1 MANSLYDKGREGFLD
16 GSIDWDTDTIK
27 AALVDLGAQKENI
40 RAEMKDAT
48 AARDRKLAEITLDDK
63 LAQFSPAE
71 LELLASR
78 AQTVSGVGGIESQE
92 GVGTPSE

>member
-1 MANSLYDKGREGFLD
+1 MSNYDEMTLEQ
-16 GSIDWDTDTIK
+16 IE
-27 AALVDLGAQKENI
+27 AALADLGTQKETI

-71 LELLASR
+71 LELLAQR
-78 AQTVSGVGGIESQE
+78 AQTVSNVGGIESQE